1 MGQGTVAKRKLEEF
15 RESLLIITNMED
27 ELMYELQKERENY
40 HLLQNRYEEMKRFAA
55 LIDDQCHSSENLF
68 RPEALNENAAIQ
80 KSIQTDILYVK
91 ENCENSKK
99 KLDDLEQ
106 RITKIQYLKDCLK
119 TYERSKCEKGSEK
132 NESQS
137 DVPALQDKNELDR
150 KWIAK
155 ELKDSVNTAISASVH
170 KIEFANQLMNTDI
183 NRTKEEL
190 ELLKESMKN
199 LINIVDDLIMKIEN

>member
-27 ELMYELQKERENY
+27 ELIYELQKERENY

-55 LIDDQCHSSENLF
+55 LIDDQCNSSENLF

-106 RITKIQYLKDCLK
+106 RIAKIQYLKDCLK

-183 NRTKEEL
+183 NRTKAEL